1 MVTYLP
7 CAQVLQR
14 ARELAARV
22 EADPEDEDARD
33 ALISHL
39 SIYAAE
45 HEELLPLVRDEV
57 ARLMLDADEED
68 AETEADG
75 EPALAR
81 AEAGNVA
88 GGTLVWCVH
97 CGGKD
102 TVFAEVQ
109 SQSST

>member
-1 MVTYLP
+1 M
-7 CAQVLQR
+7 
-14 ARELAARV
+14 

-39 SIYAAE
+39 SIHAAE

-68 AETEADG
+68 AEAEADG
-75 EPALAR
+75 ERPRQVSLAR
-81 AEAGNVA
+81 AKSGKHSCRTGVR
-88 GGTLVWCVH
+88 CSH

-102 TVFAEVQ
+102 TVFAY
-109 SQSST
+109 T